1 MVVMRTLLVLVSV
14 CQTAALQSLVLRH
27 HMSPARPRLL
37 SPRAQQ
43 GPLEDGFKGLMPLA
57 DNSEGNVEPELVERV
72 QREVRELT
80 GVELEDLLNPSKVV
94 NLEREKIV
102 KEAELAGCTDAEVR
116 AELETRLEKI
126 EGDLYREK
134 RTVFQ
139 GWLKGLFISQS
150 LISLVLSGYMARPP
164 CLPVPPHP
172 LAPSPLH
179 ALAQSRR
186 TPPRLRPVAGLRRLS
201 DRHHRHLAPCARLLV
216 LLALHHP
223 LAARAPPARPA
234 SKAEVPLL
242 TAARASTHRLRCPPA
257 CQTFAREERPCR
269 MNAEKGQRRRSGACP
284 SVADV
289 ASFGPSRLGEARA
302 RLGIPWLTAAD
313 HRAALRRQRPAADLV
328 RQPRAAHRLLR
339 LLLRRG

>member
-1 MVVMRTLLVLVSV
+1 MRNVLLLLSV

-57 DNSEGNVEPELVERV
+57 DNTEGNVEPELVARV
-72 QREVRELT
+72 QLEVRELM

-102 KEAELAGCTDAEVR
+102 KEAELASCTDAEVR
-116 AELETRLEKI
+116 TELETRLEKI
-126 EGDLYREK
+126 EGDLFREK

-150 LISLVLSGYMARPP
+150 VISLVLSGYMVRPP
-164 CLPVPPHP
+164 ATPPPHSLAIAPPSSPRP
-172 LAPSPLH
+172 LATARLRAVDSPPPP
-179 ALAQSRR
+179 
-186 TPPRLRPVAGLRRLS
+186 PPRPAAGVRRLP

-223 LAARAPPARPA
+223 LAARAPPARRA
-234 SKAEVPLL
+234 SKAKVPLL
-242 TAARASTHRLRCPPA
+242 PAAHAAHHRSRSPPA
-257 CQTFAREERPCR
+257 C
-269 MNAEKGQRRRSGACP
+269 
-284 SVADV
+284 
-289 ASFGPSRLGEARA
+289 
-302 RLGIPWLTAAD
+302 
-313 HRAALRRQRPAADLV
+313 
-328 RQPRAAHRLLR
+328 
-339 LLLRRG
+339 